1 MLTPA
6 GCSTPPPATPCA
18 PPPSSPAALLPP
30 PSSVLTGGPPPSSP
44 LLAPVL
50 ARAGAPRCL
59 GFRDPPRLHLPNPP
73 AEGIE
78 VAPRLF
84 AAAVALPR
92 PRSAVAPPPPPL
104 RPAPPR
110 PGITPAAHS
119 AHLWTGAEGRVLGGR
134 RPLEVCRSWGPC
146 SSLLHCAR
154 LSSDY
159 SPSWYVAAVDI
170 SPASVR
176 DSFVLI
182 CCDLILVPSCPGLF
196 QIWSSGGSETLSIC
210 AAWASL
216 SSTLST

>member
-1 MLTPA
+1 MGALLSVDA
-6 GCSTPPPATPCA
+6 GRLPDSAAGHPVRSS
-18 PPPSSPAALLPP
+18 PSSPAVLLPP

-50 ARAGAPRCL
+50 ARAGAPRRL

-78 VAPRLF
+78 AAPRLF

-92 PRSAVAPPPPPL
+92 PRSAVAPPPPPR

-134 RPLEVCRSWGPC
+134 RPLEVRRSWAPAPP
-146 SSLLHCAR
+146 SSLCA
-154 LSSDY
+154 
-159 SPSWYVAAVDI
+159 
-170 SPASVR
+170 
-176 DSFVLI
+176 SFF
-182 CCDLILVPSCPGLF
+182 GLF
-196 QIWSSGGSETLSIC
+196 TFLVCCCCRYFPCLREGFFCSGL
-210 AAWASL
+210 L
-216 SSTLST
+216 